1 MRYQPCT
8 ELWCGKI
15 RDPISNT
22 QSLGEQIYPFDHLR
36 GGDLTENLSIFRN
49 LLEGNASPG
58 LLSTVLINIS
68 SALWISGKAP
78 SIEQG
83 MLQAKEL
90 IDSGKVMDW
99 LKKAETFFSK

>member
-1 MRYQPCT
+1 MPDHWS
-8 ELWCGKI
+8 E
-15 RDPISNT
+15 
-22 QSLGEQIYPFDHLR
+22 EIYPFDHLR

-49 LLEGNASPG
+49 LLEGNAPPG
-58 LLSTVLINIS
+58 LLSTVLINILGLMHFRNS
-68 SALWISGKAP
+68 P

-90 IDSGKVMDW
+90 IDSGKMMQW